1 MIETTILG
9 AGVMGLAIAT
19 ELAARGIKPR
29 IIDPAGKPGA
39 HACSWR
45 AGGMLAP
52 YCEAESAEPVVLRL
66 GLDAADWW
74 QAQGAEVI
82 RRGTLV
88 LAPSRDR
95 AELDRFARLTQA
107 HAPVGADEIAALE
120 PELQGRFSRGLFFST
135 EAHLNPRAA
144 LLTLRDRLA
153 EQGITI
159 EPEGTP
165 TNPTTGLTID
175 ARGFSARDQLSDLRG
190 VRGEMLVLRCPEVN
204 LTRTIRLLHPRIPL
218 YVVCRGDG
226 IYMIGATMLESGGKY
241 RVTARSAV
249 EMLNAAYALH
259 PGFAEAEILELGSDT
274 RPAFPDNLPRLRR
287 RGNTLYANG
296 LYRHGYLL
304 APALARMTADYLTTG
319 QKPEFMDEDHT

>member
-95 AELDRFARLTQA
+95 SELDRFARLTQA
-107 HAPVGADEIAALE
+107 HAAVDAAEIAALE
-120 PELQGRFSRGLFFST
+120 PELDGRFSRGLFFST

>member
-1 MIETTILG
+1 MTEATILG
-9 AGVMGLAIAT
+9 AGVMGLSIAT
-19 ELAARGIKPR
+19 ELAARGLRPR

-52 YCEAESAEPVVLRL
+52 YCEAESAEPTVLRL

-74 QAQGAEVI
+74 QRHGAEVI

-88 LAPSRDR
+88 LAPARDR
-95 AELDRFARLTQA
+95 ADLDRFARMTQA
-107 HAPVGADEIAALE
+107 HRSLDADEIASLE
-120 PELQGRFSRGLFFST
+120 PELQGRFPRGLFFET

-144 LLTLRDRLA
+144 LQTLRDRLA

-159 EPEGTP
+159 ETEGTP
-165 TNPTTGLTID
+165 SGVTID
-175 ARGFSARDQLSDLRG
+175 ARGYSARDQLTDLRG

-204 LTRTIRLLHPRIPL
+204 LTRTVRMLHPRIPL
-218 YVVCRGDG
+218 YIVPRGDG
-226 IYMIGATMLESGGKY
+226 IYMIGATMLETGGKY

-259 PGFAEAEILELGSDT
+259 PGFAEAEILELGSDA

-304 APALARMTADYLTTG
+304 APAVARMAADYLQTG
-319 QKPEFMDEDHT
+319 QKPEFMDEDHP

>member
-1 MIETTILG
+1 MTAITILG
-9 AGVMGLAIAT
+9 AGVMGLCIAT
-19 ELAARGIKPR
+19 ELAARGTLPR

-39 HACSWR
+39 QACSWR

-52 YCEAESAEPVVLRL
+52 YCEAESAEPAVLRL
-66 GLDAADWW
+66 GLDAAGWW

-107 HAPVGADEIAALE
+107 HQPVSAEEIAALE
-120 PELQGRFSRGLFFST
+120 PELSGRFPRGLHFAT

-144 LLTLRDRLA
+144 LLALRDRL
-153 EQGITI
+153 ETQGVAI
-159 EPEGTP
+159 ETEGTP
-165 TNPTTGLTID
+165 AGLIVD
-175 ARGFSARDQLSDLRG
+175 ARGLAARDQLSDLRG
-190 VRGEMLVLRCPEVN
+190 VRGEMLVIRCPEVT

-218 YVVCRGDG
+218 YLVPRGEG
-226 IYMIGATMLESGGKY
+226 VYMIGATMLETGGKY

-249 EMLNAAYALH
+249 EMLSAAYALH
-259 PGFAEAEILELGSDT
+259 PGFAEAEILELGSDA

-287 RGNTLYANG
+287 RGGTLYANG

-304 APALARMTADYLTTG
+304 APAVARMAADYLLEG
-319 QKPEFMDEDHT
+319 RKPEFMDEDHP

>member
-19 ELAARGIKPR
+19 ELVSRGIRPR
-29 IIDPAGKPGA
+29 IIDPAGKPGS

-52 YCEAESAEPVVLRL
+52 YCEAESAEPVVLHH
-66 GLDAADWW
+66 GISAADWW
-74 QAQGAEVI
+74 QSHGVEVTHQ
-82 RRGTLV
+82 GTLV
-88 LAPSRDR
+88 LAPARDR
-95 AELDRFARLTQA
+95 ADLDRFARMTRA
-107 HAPVGADEIAALE
+107 HYTVNAQEIAELE
-120 PELQGRFSRGLFFST
+120 PELEGRFSRGLFYAT

-144 LLTLRDRLA
+144 LLTLRDRLT
-153 EQGITI
+153 EQGIEI
-159 EPEGTP
+159 ETEGTP
-165 TNPTTGLTID
+165 SGLTID
-175 ARGFSARDQLSDLRG
+175 ARGYSARDQLTDLRG
-190 VRGEMLVLRCPEVN
+190 VRGEMLVLRCPEVA
-204 LTRTIRLLHPRIPL
+204 LTRTVRMLHPRIPL
-218 YVVCRGDG
+218 YIVPRGDG

-287 RGNTLYANG
+287 RGNTLFANG

-319 QKPEFMDEDHT
+319 KKPEFMDEDHP

>member
-1 MIETTILG
+1 MTETTILG

-19 ELAARGIKPR
+19 ELTSRGIRPR
-29 IIDPAGKPGA
+29 IIDPAGKPGS

-52 YCEAESAEPVVLRL
+52 YCEGESAEPVVLRL
-66 GLDAADWW
+66 GRDAADWW
-74 QAQGAEVI
+74 QAQGTEVI

-95 AELDRFARLTQA
+95 AELDRFARLTESHSA
-107 HAPVGADEIAALE
+107 LDAAGIAELE
-120 PELQGRFSRGLFFST
+120 PELEGRFSRGLFYAT

-153 EQGITI
+153 EQGIQI
-159 EPEGTP
+159 ETEGTP
-165 TNPTTGLTID
+165 SGLVID
-175 ARGFSARDQLSDLRG
+175 ARGYAARDQLPDLRG

-204 LTRTIRLLHPRIPL
+204 LTRTVRLLHPRIPL
-218 YVVCRGDG
+218 YVVGRGDG
-226 IYMIGATMLESGGKY
+226 IYMIGATMLETGGKY

-259 PGFAEAEILELGSDT
+259 PGFAEAEILELGSDA

-287 RGNTLYANG
+287 RGSTLFANG

-319 QKPEFMDEDHT
+319 KKPEFMDEDHP